1 MPCIRRNVVRN
12 NFEYSTGTTPVSA
25 NTNNSTQVDV
35 HTPVYMRG
43 LDGRDGRE
51 GPPGPRGL
59 PGRDGRDGLTGPP
72 GPRGESVASSQQA
85 IQGERGLPGPQG
97 EPGTIGNQG
106 LRGIQGPDGP
116 SGSPGSQGQR
126 GTTGPPGNQ
135 GQRGTTG
142 PPGSQGATGPPG
154 SQGATGPPGSQGQQ
168 GLPGSQGEQ
177 GIQGPPGIA
186 GKGVVYTR
194 WGSSSCPSVSGTT
207 LVYAGRAGG
216 SYYTHGGGGAN
227 YLCMPSDP
235 QYTLPFRNGVQGYA
249 YVYGTEYQYPVQ
261 GTNQHNVPCAVC
273 LAATRGTVLMLPA
286 KTSCPTS
293 WTTEYT
299 GYLMTERS
307 TYKRSMYECVDR
319 SQESVSGSQ
328 ANTDGALFFHV
339 EANCNGLQCPP
350 YDAQKELTCAVC
362 TI

>member
-1 MPCIRRNVVRN
+1 M
-12 NFEYSTGTTPVSA
+12 SA
-25 NTNNSTQVDV
+25 NTNNNTQVDV
-35 HTPVYMRG
+35 HTPVYTRG

-106 LRGIQGPDGP
+106 LRGIQGP
-116 SGSPGSQGQR
+116 
-126 GTTGPPGNQ
+126 N
-135 GQRGTTG
+135 
-142 PPGSQGATGPPG
+142 GPPG

-168 GLPGSQGEQ
+168 GFPGSQGEQ

-194 WGSSSCPSVSGTT
+194 WGSTSCPSVSGTT
-207 LVYAGRAGG
+207 LVYAGRTGG
-216 SYYTHGGGGAN
+216 SHYTHGGGGAN
-227 YLCMPSDP
+227 HLCMPSDP
-235 QYTLPFRNGVQGYA
+235 QYTFSFRNGVQGHA
-249 YVYGTEYQYPVQ
+249 YVYGTEYETPLQ
-261 GTNQHNVPCAVC
+261 GRHDHNVPCAVC

-299 GYLMTERS
+299 GYLMTERHNH
-307 TYKRSMYECVDR
+307 KRSMYVCVDR
-319 SQESVSGSQ
+319 SQGSVSGSQ
-328 ANTDGALFFHV
+328 ANTNGARFYHV
-339 EANCNGLQCPP
+339 EATCDGLQCPP
-350 YDAQKELTCAVC
+350 YDAHKELTCAVC